1 MKQKR
6 EFNSGLTWVVLA
18 CLLFWAAVLAT
29 CAGCVQAIFTKDP
42 VEPHPG
48 DAATVYAYKVK
59 VNTFMTDIDFSHF
72 WYRNVLGL
80 ENYTADT
87 TPATVI
93 TPGAVIMTEQEND
106 YE

>member
-1 MKQKR
+1 MKN
-6 EFNSGLTWVVLA
+6 FNWDL
-18 CLLFWAAVLAT
+18 AVLVLLSVAFQV
-29 CAGCVQAIFTKDP
+29 GCVQAIFTKDP

-48 DAATVYAYKVK
+48 DAATVYAYEVK

-93 TPGAVIMTEQEND
+93 TPGAVIMTE
-106 YE
+106 